1 MGAAKIL
8 LADDHVLFTDILKMA
23 LERHFQVVGT
33 VADGRTLV
41 EKVPELRPDLVIL
54 DIGMPHLNGIEAA
67 RQLKASA
74 PEVKLIFLT
83 SYEEPEVFSQAMSAG
98 ASGYLL
104 KRSASAELFQAIS
117 EVLAGRTF
125 VTPTLAEGP
134 LEAVETPEAVEACSA
149 LTPRQREVLE
159 LLVGGMSMKQ
169 VAAALHVTPRTV
181 AFHKYRMMEELGIS
195 STAELIQFALRH
207 GIKAPQ

>member
-33 VADGRTLV
+33 VADGRALV
-41 EKVPELRPDLVIL
+41 EKVPELKPDLVIL

-67 RQLKASA
+67 RQIRKSV

-83 SYEEPEVFSQAMSAG
+83 SYEEDEYVSQALAAG

-104 KRSASAELFQAIS
+104 KRSASAELFEAIS
-117 EVLAGRTF
+117 QVLAGRTY
-125 VTPTLAEGP
+125 VTPTLSEGP
-134 LEAVETPEAVEACSA
+134 AAAVETPEVGRA

-159 LLVGGMSMKQ
+159 LLVSGMSMKQ

-181 AFHKYRMMEELGIS
+181 AFHKYRMMEALGIS

-207 GIKAPQ
+207 GIKGPPA